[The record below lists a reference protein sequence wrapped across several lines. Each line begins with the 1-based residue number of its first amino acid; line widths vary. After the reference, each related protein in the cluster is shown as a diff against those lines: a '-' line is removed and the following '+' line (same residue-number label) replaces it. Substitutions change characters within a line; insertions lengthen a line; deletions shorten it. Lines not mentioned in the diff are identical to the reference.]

1 MPRGKPGTAKDG
13 PTPPRK
19 NLHVPHYARLPKPLE
34 DVSKPSEG
42 HLSSPMTTFESV
54 EDAIIVQDA
63 IDTLRSLDLAEL
75 YAKKFT
81 KEAIDTIISVMRNQ
95 VEGESISPSLRM
107 KAAMALISRGWGN
120 PAIAIRTTTNGM
132 DQDKRKTIEKEIQSA
147 QRAAQILEERAKL
160 GFAIP
165 DEIPVQEVS
174 GDFNYEE

>member
-1 MPRGKPGTAKDG
+1 MSKGKTGSAKDG
-13 PTPPRK
+13 FIERNQKPR
-19 NLHVPHYARLPKPLE
+19 VPHHAKLPKPLE
-34 DVSKPSEG
+34 TVSSASKG
-42 HLSSPMTTFESV
+42 HVATPMTTFESV

-81 KEAIDTIISVMRNQ
+81 KEAIDTIISIMRNQ
-95 VEGESISPSLRM
+95 VEGESINPSLRM
-107 KAAMALISRGWGN
+107 RAAMTLISRGWGN

-165 DEIPVQEVS
+165 DEIPIQEIS